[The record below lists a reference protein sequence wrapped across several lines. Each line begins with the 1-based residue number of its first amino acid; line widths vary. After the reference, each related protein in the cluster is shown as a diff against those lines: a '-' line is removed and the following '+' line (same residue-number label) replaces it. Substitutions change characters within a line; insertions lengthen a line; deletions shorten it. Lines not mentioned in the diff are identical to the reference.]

1 MEARTKKLTSDQ
13 VDMLAEVFNMG
24 MGQSANA
31 ISALSGVEHEVF
43 FGVPDVDLMSREEFL
58 GLFCK
63 DSYTGMIVQEYHG
76 ELEGKALM
84 FYPELSG
91 KELARVLIGSDLPAD
106 QIEVLESDALTEVG
120 NIFINSSIACLGN
133 FLDTDISTEIP
144 QIVYNTNIVSDFFW
158 EDDQI
163 IHLNAPFEIEH
174 LGIKGMVTFV
184 VDNGTTKRLLE
195 VIDKLLEE

>member
-1 MEARTKKLTSDQ
+1 MQVKIKKLSSDQ
-13 VDMLAEVFNMG
+13 VDILAEVFNMG

-31 ISALSGVEHEVF
+31 ISALSGVEHEVL
-43 FGVPDVDLMSREEFL
+43 FGVPDVDLLTREEFL
-58 GLFCK
+58 ALFSK
-63 DSYTGMIVQEYHG
+63 DSYTGMIVQNYHG

-106 QIEVLESDALTEVG
+106 QIEILESDALTEVG
-120 NIFINSSIACLGN
+120 NIFINSSLACLGN

-144 QIVYNTNIVSDFFW
+144 QIVYNTNLVSDFFW
-158 EDDQI
+158 EDNEI

-174 LGIKGMVTFV
+174 LGISGMITFI

>member
-1 MEARTKKLTSDQ
+1 MEAKTKKLSSDQ
-13 VDMLAEVFNMG
+13 IDILAEVFNMG

-43 FGVPDVDLMSREEFL
+43 FGVPDVDLLTREEFL
-58 GLFCK
+58 NLFSK
-63 DSYTGMIVQEYHG
+63 DTYTGMIVQNYYG

-91 KELARVLIGSDLPAD
+91 KELARILIGSDLPAD

-120 NIFINSSIACLGN
+120 NIFINSSLACLGN

-144 QIVYNTNIVSDFFW
+144 QIVYNTNLVSDFFW
-158 EDDQI
+158 KDNQI
-163 IHLNAPFEIEH
+163 IHLNAPFQIEH
-174 LGIKGMVTFV
+174 LDISGMITFV